1 MKPFCET
8 ARNHREQELIPSIK
22 FLTNMVAHCI
32 IKCRRFDE
40 STSSS
45 EPISLR
51 ELRIELTAKGFDY
64 CFDTAYE
71 MMRSLLSN
79 LLRRDFIKY

>member
-1 MKPFCET
+1 MIYIGV
-8 ARNHREQELIPSIK
+8 IPDITNIK
-22 FLTNMVAHCI
+22 FLTNMVAHYVLSA
-32 IKCRRFDE
+32 DV
-40 STSSS
+40 STRADLVVKH
-45 EPISLR
+45 IYLR